1 MQINLITALRLVL
14 KVRPFGVGNGLFES
28 YLARFFRV
36 PENQAGNRGTLQCIF
51 SLKTSNITNQHIKPG
66 TSCFLL
72 PMILMQV
79 VRVLDRAGI
88 MLSYFLNATPSK
100 NVVFDITN
108 NKKTNITLYNKSGY
122 PF

>member
-1 MQINLITALRLVL
+1 MTD
-14 KVRPFGVGNGLFES
+14 
-28 YLARFFRV
+28 
-36 PENQAGNRGTLQCIF
+36 
-51 SLKTSNITNQHIKPG
+51 QHIKPG

>member
-1 MQINLITALRLVL
+1 MA
-14 KVRPFGVGNGLFES
+14 
-28 YLARFFRV
+28 YLS
-36 PENQAGNRGTLQCIF
+36 PIWRGSSGSQRIRREIGEHYNVFF
-51 SLKTSNITNQHIKPG
+51 SLKTSNIANQHIKPG

-79 VRVLDRAGI
+79 VRVLERGGI

>member
-36 PENQAGNRGTLQCIF
+36 PENQAGNREHYNVFF
-51 SLKTSNITNQHIKPG
+51 SLKTSNIANQQIKPG
-66 TSCFLL
+66 TLCFLL

-88 MLSYFLNATPSK
+88 MLSYFLNVTPST

-108 NKKTNITLYNKSGY
+108 NTKANITLYKKSG
-122 PF
+122 